1 MSGFSFFV
9 AAVAILALFLIFK
22 GVRIV
27 PQAENWLVER
37 FGKYASTL
45 SPGLNLINPIFSRV
59 AAKIDI
65 REQVLDL
72 PPQGIISEDNAT
84 LKVDGVVFYKVLDPY
99 KAYYGIDNF
108 QWGIT
113 NLALT
118 SLRSIMGRMTLDQ
131 SLSSRDKINLE
142 LLHILDEATDSWG
155 TKITRVEIKD
165 IVPPEDLQRA
175 MSLQMKAERERRAT
189 VLEAEAQKESQ
200 EKKAEGFKRAQILE
214 AEARKESALRDAEAR
229 ERLAE
234 AEANAINSVA
244 SSLKSTGGDPLIYLL
259 GKEYVEGLMHISN
272 SPSSKVVVLPAD
284 FMNTIQ
290 NLFVKK

>member
-1 MSGFSFFV
+1 MSYFVIAV
-9 AAVAILALFLIFK
+9 AALALFLIVK

-37 FGKYASTL
+37 FGKFSATL
-45 SPGLNLINPIFSRV
+45 NPGLNLINPIFSRISQR
-59 AAKIDI
+59 IDI

-84 LKVDGVVFYKVLDPY
+84 VKVDGVVFYKILDPY
-99 KAYYGIDNF
+99 KAYYGIENL
-108 QWGIT
+108 QWAIS

-165 IVPPEDLQRA
+165 IVPPEELQRA

-214 AEARKESALRDAEAR
+214 AEARKESAMRDAEAR

-244 SSLKSTGGDPLIYLL
+244 ASLKATGGDPLIYLL
-259 GKEYVEGLMHISN
+259 GQEYVKGLMSIST
-272 SPSSKVVVLPAD
+272 SQASRVVLLPSD
-284 FMNTIQ
+284 FMNTVKD
-290 NLFVKK
+290 LFQKK

>member
-1 MSGFSFFV
+1 MTYYFV
-9 AAVAILALFLIFK
+9 GAVAILAIYLIAK
-22 GVRIV
+22 GVNIV

-37 FGKYASTL
+37 FGKYAATL
-45 SPGLNLINPIFSRV
+45 KPGLNLINPIFSKISQR
-59 AAKIDI
+59 IDI

-72 PPQGIISEDNAT
+72 PPQGIISEDNAAV
-84 LKVDGVVFYKVLDPY
+84 KVDGVVFYKILDPY
-99 KAYYGIDNF
+99 KAYYGIENLK
-108 QWGIT
+108 WAIS

-131 SLSSRDKINLE
+131 SLSSRDKINTD
-142 LLHILDEATDSWG
+142 LLHILDSATDSWG

-165 IVPPEDLQRA
+165 IVPPEELQRA

-200 EKKAEGFKRAQILE
+200 EKKAQGFKLAQILE
-214 AEARKESALRDAEAR
+214 AEARKESAMRDAEAR

-244 SSLKSTGGDPLIYLL
+244 ASLKATGGDPLIYLL
-259 GKEYVEGLMHISN
+259 GQEYIKGLMSIST
-272 SPSSKVVVLPAD
+272 SQASRVVLLPSD
-284 FMNTIQ
+284 FMNTVKD
-290 NLFVKK
+290 LFQKK